1 MPTPTPALTSPVFLY
16 GVASGDL
23 TADSVVLW
31 TKVAAPGPVE
41 WWCEPAGVEGNGRGA
56 RRSGTAVADPTTGS
70 VHVLVDGIG
79 REPQYRY
86 GFTAGGAA
94 SPEGLFKTLPTDRPA
109 RFAVVCCAKFNSGF
123 FNAYRA
129 LAEMDDIDFVLHL
142 GDYIYEA
149 AEVPVGKQ
157 TPGANIGR
165 PMDPLGTCVTAADY
179 DTRYREYRGDHD
191 LLLLHSR
198 HAMIATID
206 DHELADNAWEGGADE
221 HNPARDGSWDD
232 RKKAAMDAWQDWMP
246 TMRHPLN
253 GTDHVWQEV
262 SLGSAGRILL
272 CETRLARSD
281 PAGADGA
288 AKTELGAAQRDW
300 LMSALETPVPGWTFL
315 AMPSML
321 ASVEGAASDP
331 DALFALRKL
340 KLTDPDAVETFHDLW
355 GVFAHEKD
363 ELLRAVHAA
372 ERTIV
377 LSGDVHFS
385 AEHITTPDGSGF
397 VEWTS
402 TSITSP
408 NLDDKMG
415 WPRGAESRD
424 YEAALLK
431 MLPDLQ
437 WCDLD
442 SHGFMVVEAGPQ
454 SAGCQWWFVDTV
466 RQVSDVSVMGH
477 EVVIPAHPVGESQP
491 V

>member
-1 MPTPTPALTSPVFLY
+1 MPTPTSALVSAAFPY

-23 TADSVVLW
+23 TPDSVVLW
-31 TKVAAPGPVE
+31 TKVVDPGAEVA
-41 WWCEPAGVEGNGRGA
+41 WWCQAVGGGA
-56 RRSGTAVADPTTGS
+56 RLSGTATADPTTGS
-70 VHVLVDGIG
+70 VHVLVEGIG
-79 REPQYRY
+79 GSVQYRY
-86 GFTAGGAA
+86 GFTAAAAA
-94 SPEGLFKTLPTDRPA
+94 SPEGRFRTLPTDRPA

-129 LAEMDDIDFVLHL
+129 LAELDDIDFVLHL

-165 PMDPLGTCVTAADY
+165 PMDPLRTCVSSADY
-179 DTRYREYRGDHD
+179 DTRYREYRGDQD

-198 HAMIATID
+198 HAMIATVD
-206 DHELADNAWEGGADE
+206 DHELSDNAWSGGADE
-221 HNPARDGSWDD
+221 HDPARDGSWDD

-246 TMRHPLN
+246 TLRRPLTPGLGEN
-253 GTDHVWQEV
+253 GRVWREIP
-262 SLGSAGRILL
+262 LGAAGRILL
-272 CETRLARSD
+272 CETRLARTD
-281 PAGADGA
+281 PAAVDGPD
-288 AKTELGAAQRDW
+288 KTELGAEQRDW
-300 LMSALETPVPGWTFL
+300 LMSALETPAPGWTFV

-340 KLTDPDAVETFHDLW
+340 KLTDADAVETFHDLW
-355 GVFAHEKD
+355 GVFAHEKA
-363 ELLRAVHAA
+363 ELLQAVRTA

-385 AEHITTPDGSGF
+385 AEHITMSDGSGF

-442 SHGFMVVEAGPQ
+442 SHGFMVVDAGPQ
-454 SAGCQWWFVDTV
+454 SASCQWWFVDTV
-466 RQVSDVSVMGH
+466 RELSEVSVMGH
-477 EVVIPAHPVGESQP
+477 QVVIPTHPVGESQAG
-491 V
+491 